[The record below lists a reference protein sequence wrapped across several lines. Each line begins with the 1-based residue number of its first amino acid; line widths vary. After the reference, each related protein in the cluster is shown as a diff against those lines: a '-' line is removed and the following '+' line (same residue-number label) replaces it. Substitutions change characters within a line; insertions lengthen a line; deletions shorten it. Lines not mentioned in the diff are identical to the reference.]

1 MDKFIIPEN
10 ERKPE
15 KFPDIRSQKRKEKKK
30 KKKKSAF
37 AKSLTGRRQKI
48 IHKSYL
54 RGQVW
59 ITDKKRQKKECK
71 YL

>member
-30 KKKKSAF
+30 KKNLLLRSH
-37 AKSLTGRRQKI
+37 SQGDDRR
-48 IHKSYL
+48 
-54 RGQVW
+54 
-59 ITDKKRQKKECK
+59 
-71 YL
+71 